1 MTFLARRA
9 TAAAIA
15 LAVLLPATVAFAV
28 SLVATVNGTPITSY
42 DVDQRVALHRI
53 SGGAGTQSAALNEL
67 IDEVLQLEEAER
79 RGIFVTAGQV
89 EAAFSQIA
97 SQVGLG
103 VSQFNGAL
111 REAGVD
117 PDTLRRRLRA
127 QIAWG
132 GVMQMLAQAGAVNQ
146 QAVTEQLIGQGLQT
160 TTIREY
166 ILLPIVFVVPA
177 NAGNN
182 VLSQARNAADSF
194 RQNFAGCDGAAAQAA
209 GMTGVV
215 VLDRVRRNSDELSGE
230 QGNAVLNTQAG
241 RTTPPSRTTQ
251 GYEVIAVCSITEIQ
265 SNESA
270 RTEIATELLIEQSEQ
285 IGEDYL
291 AELRQSAIIQRY

>member
-1 MTFLARRA
+1 MTSFARRA

-15 LAVLLPATVAFAV
+15 LAMLLPATMAFAV
-28 SLVATVNGTPITSY
+28 SLVATVNGAAITSY

-79 RGIFVTAGQV
+79 RGLFVSASQV
-89 EAAFSQIA
+89 EAAYGQIA
-97 SQVGLG
+97 GQVGMS
-103 VSQFNGAL
+103 VSQFTGAL
-111 REAGVD
+111 REAGVH
-117 PDTLRRRLRA
+117 PDTLRKRLRA
-127 QIAWG
+127 QIAWA
-132 GVMQMLAQAGAVNQ
+132 GVMQTLAQAGAINQ
-146 QAVTEQLIGQGLQT
+146 QDITQQMLGQGLET
-160 TTIREY
+160 STIREY

-182 VLSQARNAADSF
+182 VLSQRRSEAEAF
-194 RQNFAGCDGAAAQAA
+194 RQRFAGCDGVAAQAA
-209 GMTGVV
+209 GLSGVV
-215 VLDRVRRNSDELSGE
+215 VLDMLRRDSTQLSGE

-265 SNESA
+265 ANEQA
-270 RTEIATELLIEQSEQ
+270 RSQIANELLIQQSEQ

-291 AELRQSAIIQRY
+291 AELRRSAIVQRY